1 MGDAMLQRAVPRD
14 YVKPGAILAVE
25 VGGVP
30 VALYDVDGE
39 VLATSDVCPHAYCLL
54 SENADVVNGD
64 EVECSCHG
72 SRFSIRSGLNLN
84 PPAADDLTTFRSE
97 VRGLE
102 VFVEVPP
109 TR

>member
-1 MGDAMLQRAVPRD
+1 VLERAVSRD
-14 YVKPGAILAVE
+14 RVKAGSILAVE
-25 VGGVP
+25 VAGQP

-72 SRFSIRSGLNLN
+72 SRFSIRSGSNLN
-84 PPAADDLTTFRSE
+84 PPASDPLTTFHAE
-97 VRGLE
+97 VRNVD
-102 VFVEVPP
+102 VFVEVPGP
-109 TR
+109 G

>member
-1 MGDAMLQRAVPRD
+1 MLERAVPRD
-14 YVKPGAILAVE
+14 QIRPGAILAVD
-25 VGGVP
+25 VAGQA

-72 SRFSIRSGLNLN
+72 SRFSIRNGLNLN
-84 PPAADDLTTFRSE
+84 PPAADPLTTFHTEIRN
-97 VRGLE
+97 RE
-102 VFVEVPP
+102 VFVEVSA
-109 TR
+109 TQ